1 MGGQES
7 NLCGQQLVNTDG
19 LTRKSCAHTDT
30 HTHTHTHG
38 STESQVAKI
47 PPELGLFIHPIIDS
61 TG

>member
-30 HTHTHTHG
+30 HTHTLNGQFIFFISFQPKT
-38 STESQVAKI
+38 SSSYQT
-47 PPELGLFIHPIIDS
+47 LFS
-61 TG
+61 